1 MSFKKLEIK
10 NFNKGFTLIELLVV
24 IAIIAI
30 LAGLLLPALSKS
42 KSKAIQINCLSNMKQ
57 MGVGMMLYA
66 EDSDGQLP
74 SNFHHNTNPDFN
86 WTDALSPYLGD
97 VDSIRLCGA
106 DPRKKEK
113 EPEIDLEVAKNLG
126 LLKENKDDVR
136 TEPEVVQERS
146 TPEPEP
152 EHEPEP
158 PAPERET
165 RIVEDVVEHKEE
177 EKIEATID
185 EEIKEVLEKADPEV
199 REEVVKEL
207 QKEEKPEV
215 QSVLVDKTNTPVVQ
229 PLLNKGR
236 SLLKSLAS
244 GKPAKKSWI
253 DNSHE

>member
-1 MSFKKLEIK
+1 MLDSAVRAVILL
-10 NFNKGFTLIELLVV
+10 LIFVFDPLAVLLV
-24 IAIIAI
+24 IA
-30 LAGLLLPALSKS
+30 G
-42 KSKAIQINCLSNMKQ
+42 NM
-57 MGVGMMLYA
+57 
-66 EDSDGQLP
+66 
-74 SNFHHNTNPDFN
+74 T
-86 WTDALSPYLGD
+86 
-97 VDSIRLCGA
+97 IRQAVVAPPKLK
-106 DPRKKEK
+106 PRKKEK

-177 EKIEATID
+177 EKIEEPID

-199 REEVVKEL
+199 REEVAKEL
-207 QKEEKPEV
+207 EKQQQDPAHDQSPFKEEVVEEKPEV
-215 QSVLVDKTNTPVVQ
+215 QSVLVDKTNTPVVA
-229 PLLNKGR
+229 PLIKKGR